1 MNEEKIKQE
10 VWATV
15 QALNRLWTVENKP
28 EALDQYFHERMMG
41 ISPNYRLRME
51 NGAECVSGVKSFCEN
66 AKIHYFKEIDP
77 KVEVFAN
84 GSAAV
89 VVYYFEMSFDMG
101 GKKMEISGRDMFTL
115 AKEKGKWWVVADQFS
130 PFPP

>member
-1 MNEEKIKQE
+1 MSEEKIKQE
-10 VWATV
+10 VWATI

-28 EALDQYFHERMMG
+28 EGLNEFFHERMMG
-41 ISPNYRLRME
+41 ISPNYPLRME
-51 NGAECVSGVKSFCEN
+51 DGAECVAGVVKFCET

-84 GSAAV
+84 GTAAV
-89 VVYYFEMSFDMG
+89 VVYYFEMAFDVD
-101 GKKMEISGRDMFTL
+101 GKRMEIRGRDMFTL
-115 AKEKGKWWVVADQFS
+115 AKENGKWWVIADQFS